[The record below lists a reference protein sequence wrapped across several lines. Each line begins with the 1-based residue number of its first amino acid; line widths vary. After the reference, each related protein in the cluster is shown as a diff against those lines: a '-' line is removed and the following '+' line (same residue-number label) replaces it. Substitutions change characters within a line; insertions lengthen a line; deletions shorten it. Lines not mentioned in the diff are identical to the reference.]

1 MHTTMHKRIYNK
13 RTHKIIY
20 YITYTPHT
28 HQHQTTNT
36 LIMSDDDNDDQP
48 AKQKPK
54 QQPTKQ
60 KTKQSAPLQGAPLRK
75 MPTIREIAINILLN
89 MSLFIISLYLLW
101 IYYGWS
107 ASYSST
113 YVTVY
118 ADVKAAQ
125 KRVDAAKKAAA
136 ANPKAPRNKT
146 AEAYDTCLTYGWLM
160 LPRPMNDAYAYS
172 NFWIQYGLSRYVSSN
187 LSLYDYGDWVKL
199 LS

>member
-1 MHTTMHKRIYNK
+1 
-13 RTHKIIY
+13 
-20 YITYTPHT
+20 
-28 HQHQTTNT
+28 
-36 LIMSDDDNDDQP
+36 MSDDDNDEQQ
-48 AKQKPK
+48 ATHQ
-54 QQPTKQ
+54 QATQHATHATQPTKQ
-60 KTKQSAPLQGAPLRK
+60 KTKQPAKQPAKQSSTLQSAPLRK

-125 KRVDAAKKAAA
+125 KRVDSAKKAAA
-136 ANPKAPRNKT
+136 ANPKAPRNQT